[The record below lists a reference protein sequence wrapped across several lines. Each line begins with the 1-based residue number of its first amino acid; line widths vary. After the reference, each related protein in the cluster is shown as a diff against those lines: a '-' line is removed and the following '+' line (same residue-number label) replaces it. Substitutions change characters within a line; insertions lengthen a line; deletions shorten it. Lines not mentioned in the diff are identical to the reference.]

1 MNNLTELFVPTF
13 FLFFEPSHKKQ
24 NMSDFDVDDE
34 TGGKSSTTAE
44 IRSSW
49 IFSERERERKRKR
62 ERGEER
68 VKRMERKRSHTK
80 RRPNERETDGKGQKD
95 D

>member
-1 MNNLTELFVPTF
+1 
-13 FLFFEPSHKKQ
+13 
-24 NMSDFDVDDE
+24 MSDFDVDDE

-62 ERGEER
+62 ERGER
-68 VKRMERKRSHTK
+68 VKRMERRRSQT
-80 RRPNERETDGKGQKD
+80 
-95 D
+95 